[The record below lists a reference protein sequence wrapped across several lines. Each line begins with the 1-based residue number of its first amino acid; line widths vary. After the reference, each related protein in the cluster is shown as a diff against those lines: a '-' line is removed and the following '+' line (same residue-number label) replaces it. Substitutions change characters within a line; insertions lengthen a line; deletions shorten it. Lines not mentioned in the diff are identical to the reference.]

1 MKKRHQN
8 LWDAARAVLREKCIA
23 LNALKKILKKR
34 DKINNTKKTTVYAV
48 VFLF

>member
-23 LNALKKILKKR
+23 LDALQIKKR
-34 DKINNTKKTTVYAV
+34 AKINHPT
-48 VFLF
+48 

>member
-23 LNALKKILKKR
+23 LNALKIIIKKE
-34 DKINNTKKTTVYAV
+34 TKSIIQLRK
-48 VFLF
+48 LEKEE

>member
-23 LNALKKILKKR
+23 LNALKIILKKR
-34 DKINNTKKTTVYAV
+34 DKINHPT
-48 VFLF
+48 